1 MSRVQPL
8 SAMLQM
14 LTGPVIWFAHF
25 VLLYGAEALICTPPL
40 ARPGAMT
47 SITVAAT
54 LAALG
59 ALAIFVA
66 ILMRR
71 PAAAGSRDHGDVGF
85 LRAASLL
92 LALLS
97 AIAVV
102 WVALPT
108 AILPVCAAPA
118 G

>member
-1 MSRVQPL
+1 MSRAQPL

-14 LTGPVIWFAHF
+14 LAGPVIWFAQF
-25 VLLYGAEALICTPPL
+25 VVLYGAEALICTPPL
-40 ARPGAMT
+40 ESSGAMT
-47 SITVAAT
+47 SVTIAAT
-54 LAALG
+54 VAALG
-59 ALAIFVA
+59 ALGIFA
-66 ILMRR
+66 AMIMRR
-71 PAAAGSRDHGDVGF
+71 PAAASRDHGDAGF
-85 LRAASLL
+85 LRTASLL

-97 AIAVV
+97 AIAVI

>member
-47 SITVAAT
+47 WFTIAAT
-54 LAALG
+54 LAALA
-59 ALAIFVA
+59 ALGMFAA
-66 ILMRR
+66 MAMRR
-71 PAAAGSRDHGDVGF
+71 PAAGSRDHSDVGF

-97 AIAVV
+97 AIAMV

>member
-8 SAMLQM
+8 SALLQM
-14 LTGPVIWFAHF
+14 LTAPVIWFAHF
-25 VLLYGAEALICTPPL
+25 VVLYGTEALVCTPSL
-40 ARPGAMT
+40 ANPGAMT
-47 SITVAAT
+47 WITIVAT

-59 ALAIFVA
+59 ALGAFAVH
-66 ILMRR
+66 LMRN
-71 PAAAGSRDHGDVGF
+71 PARTVPADGAATLLHV
-85 LRAASLL
+85 ASLL

-97 AIAVV
+97 ALAVI

-108 AILPVCAAPA
+108 MILPVCAPPT